1 MAGLMTSYTVWVF
14 QKLLQI
20 KSYFTLDKS
29 SLLALSLYADDLIP
43 IGNLKHLI
51 IRCKKELASE
61 FEMKA
66 IGQLHYFSGLK
77 VWQAAGEF
85 LLGQGK

>member
-20 KSYFTLDKS
+20 KSDFTLDKYDM
-29 SLLALSLYADDLIP
+29 LALSLYTDHIIP
-43 IGNLKHLI
+43 IGNLNHLI
-51 IRCKKELASE
+51 IRCKKEMASE

-66 IGQLHYFSGLK
+66 IGQLHYFFVLK
-77 VWQAAGEF
+77 V
-85 LLGQGK
+85 